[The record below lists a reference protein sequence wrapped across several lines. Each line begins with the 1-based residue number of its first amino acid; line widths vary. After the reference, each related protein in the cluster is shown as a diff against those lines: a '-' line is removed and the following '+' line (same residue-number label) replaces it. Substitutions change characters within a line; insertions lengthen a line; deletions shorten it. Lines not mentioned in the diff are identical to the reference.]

1 MYHLPSKG
9 EESEQKDDTRRT
21 SQICSWVQEG
31 KVSSYNYMKTPMAAK
46 T

>member
-9 EESEQKDDTRRT
+9 EQSEQKDDTRRT

-31 KVSSYNYMKTPMAAK
+31 KEKINQNQFLAT
-46 T
+46 TT